1 MFSVLNRYDISFF
14 FLGLFSQV
22 VFVVSIGAFYS
33 GCAVQPVALKYPNR
47 LVSEKVVYKT
57 VREGTCEVPPI
68 IFRQVASCY

>member
-57 VREGTCEVPPI
+57 VREGLRDT
-68 IFRQVASCY
+68 RAT

>member
-22 VFVVSIGAFYS
+22 MFLLCQKGAFYS

-57 VREGTCEVPPI
+57 VREGLLDT
-68 IFRQVASCY
+68 RAT